1 MSQEK
6 LTLSQ
11 RYDLAQN
18 ELQQLG
24 NIIARVE
31 ERVDIFTKNNNS
43 LNEKLSDHIEFCP
56 MKQEMQKVLQRIATL
71 EAHGPPAL
79 KQELEKDMEGVSSEM
94 EGLYEE
100 LTAIKDKQQKLELSF
115 QGMEMH
121 SRSHDG
127 FWKIVGNF
135 AFQAITS
142 LMWVLIA
149 IALYHFGIP
158 APPTKP

>member
-43 LNEKLSDHIEFCP
+43 LNEKLSDHIEF
-56 MKQEMQKVLQRIATL
+56 
-71 EAHGPPAL
+71 
-79 KQELEKDMEGVSSEM
+79 
-94 EGLYEE
+94 
-100 LTAIKDKQQKLELSF
+100 
-115 QGMEMH
+115 
-121 SRSHDG
+121 
-127 FWKIVGNF
+127 
-135 AFQAITS
+135 
-142 LMWVLIA
+142 
-149 IALYHFGIP
+149 
-158 APPTKP
+158 

>member
-43 LNEKLSDHIEFCP
+43 SSASHSTTIY
-56 MKQEMQKVLQRIATL
+56 KV
-71 EAHGPPAL
+71 
-79 KQELEKDMEGVSSEM
+79 V
-94 EGLYEE
+94 
-100 LTAIKDKQQKLELSF
+100 
-115 QGMEMH
+115 
-121 SRSHDG
+121 
-127 FWKIVGNF
+127 IVGPRKVTEK
-135 AFQAITS
+135 A
-142 LMWVLIA
+142 WVANAYTMHWIIEIECL
-149 IALYHFGIP
+149 
-158 APPTKP
+158 